1 MFYGVST
8 AIYALYLLVVDYTIN
23 STTLPTASTVK
34 SNEKYYILHT
44 LSSAEGCRLELYKT
58 MYQKSKF
65 SIHNHAHESKFVLE
79 LDACSFL
86 WGIWSQIGCLE
97 GRSPSLTLRL

>member
-34 SNEKYYILHT
+34 SNEKYYSLHT

-65 SIHNHAHESKFVLE
+65 SIHNHAHESKFVPNWMPVHFCGVYGHRLGA
-79 LDACSFL
+79 LR
-86 WGIWSQIGCLE
+86 G
-97 GRSPSLTLRL
+97 GRQA

>member
-1 MFYGVST
+1 MST

-34 SNEKYYILHT
+34 SNEKYYSLHT

-65 SIHNHAHESKFVLE
+65 SIHYHAHESKFVLE

-97 GRSPSLTLRL
+97 GRSPSLTLQL